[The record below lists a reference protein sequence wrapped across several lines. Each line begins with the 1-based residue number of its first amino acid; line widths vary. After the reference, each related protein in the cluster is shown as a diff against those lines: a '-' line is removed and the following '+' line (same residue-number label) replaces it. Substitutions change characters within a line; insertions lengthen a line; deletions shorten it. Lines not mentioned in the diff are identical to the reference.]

1 MTNREIL
8 TENYEDAVL
17 ALLMDEFA
25 ESEGRRYIEENERLL
40 QDPSAAVP
48 EAFHARA
55 MRVID
60 REFSKNDR
68 AHAGGTLLRFLG
80 RLAVAALIAVLLF
93 GAAFALSETVRA
105 GTLNFLMEMDAKIAT
120 WQFVKEEG
128 AASDGQD
135 QAFDVTVAWLPDG
148 YRQRETIFH
157 TPVDFE
163 VFCTNDTG
171 ELIRVSVHESEDLL
185 STLDLEGVDFSSA
198 ITVSNCQGMLTFKDG
213 TYGVYWPFNDTDL
226 VVSITSS
233 DVDSDTLIRV
243 AESVSIIQ

>member
-60 REFSKNDR
+60 REFSRNDR

-120 WQFVKEEG
+120 WQFMKDEDAV
-128 AASDGQD
+128 ADGQSD
-135 QAFDVTVAWLPDG
+135 PLEITVDWLPQG
-148 YRQRETIFH
+148 YTRQSPVII
-157 TPVDFE
+157 TPTDVVMD
-163 VFCTNDTG
+163 CTNDVG
-171 ELIRVSVHESEDLL
+171 KLITVSVHESEAFLY
-185 STLDLEGVDFSSA
+185 TLDMEGADNFSE
-198 ITVSNCQGMLTFKDG
+198 ITVNGQQGMLILKNY
-213 TYGVYWPFNDTDL
+213 TYSLIWPHENDEL
-226 VVSITSS
+226 VICVESADVDADTLLQIAENVSIK
-233 DVDSDTLIRV
+233 D
-243 AESVSIIQ
+243 

>member
-105 GTLNFLMEMDAKIAT
+105 GTLNFLLEMDAKIAT
-120 WQFVKEEG
+120 WQFMKEEG
-128 AASDGQD
+128 ADGSPAD
-135 QAFDVTVAWLPDG
+135 SIEIAVGWLPQG
-148 YRQRETIFH
+148 YSRDSFAVI
-157 TPVDFE
+157 TPKDAVLD
-163 VFCTNDTG
+163 CTNSAGGVIT
-171 ELIRVSVHESEDLL
+171 VQVHASENYMH
-185 STLDLEGVDFSSA
+185 TLDMEATDYSS
-198 ITVSNCQGMLTFKDG
+198 IISISGCQGMLTFKDG
-213 TYGVYWPFNDTDL
+213 TYSVYWPYNDTEL

-233 DVDSDTLIRV
+233 DVDSDTLIRM